1 VTQNY
6 EQVIYEKL
14 GPVARVTFNRPEKL
28 NAMNQIMNSELRQVF
43 EDVQK
48 DDSVRVLVLTGAGR
62 AFSTGEDVNN
72 IYRGSVA
79 QRDRLSATG
88 VKNVATPGPA
98 SPMPRLMHE
107 TVQKPII
114 SAVNGVAAGA
124 GYGMALASDFR
135 FASTEARFAHIY
147 LRRALV
153 TSAETF
159 WLPKLVGLGNALFH
173 VLMADDIEADE
184 AYRIGLVQK
193 LLPPEKLMDETMSAA
208 ERIAA
213 GPAVA
218 QRFTKLAMERGLLS
232 SYKETMEFVGWAR
245 SLAAGAGE
253 VQEGSK
259 AFLEKRAPNFMFDA

>member
-1 VTQNY
+1 MTQNY
-6 EQVIYEKL
+6 AQLIYDKV
-14 GPVARVTFNRPEKL
+14 GPVAVVTFNRPEKL
-28 NAMNQIMNSELRQVF
+28 NAMNEIMNAELGQVF
-43 EDVQK
+43 ADVQK

-62 AFSTGEDVNN
+62 AFCSGEDVNN

-79 QRDRLSATG
+79 QRERLSATG
-88 VKNVATPGPA
+88 VKNIPTPVAA

-107 TVQKPII
+107 TVQKPVIA
-114 SAVNGVAAGA
+114 AVNGVAAGA

-153 TSAETF
+153 ASAETF
-159 WLPKLVGLGNALFH
+159 WLPKLVGLGNALYH
-173 VLMADDIEADE
+173 VLMADEIDAEE

-193 LLPPEKLMDETMSAA
+193 LLPPEKLMEETMSAA

-218 QRFTKLAMERGLLS
+218 QRFTKMAMERGLLS
-232 SYKETMEFVGWAR
+232 TYKETMEFVGWAR
-245 SLAAGAGE
+245 ALAAGAGE
-253 VQEGSK
+253 VQEGSR
-259 AFLEKRAPNFMFDA
+259 AFLEKRQPNFLFD